1 MKHTFALVLA
11 TLALLGAGCQGSS
24 SNTVSTSTSSTP
36 IVQQPTNT
44 QPSNNQPTNSPPS
57 APAPE
62 QRTPLSDIRVTG
74 AFTYTGKLLMGC
86 SPANPIKDPYRQ
98 PPTGWQMRGWT
109 TEPDSN
115 GVSLRF
121 NIHNGNEKRDGAQ
134 TVAGPFDGKTSVAL
148 EYSAGENQ
156 PWQSFFGTAGKPS
169 VTFSD
174 NQQTATVV
182 GELEDALGQGTV
194 QVNATVKCQ

>member
-1 MKHTFALVLA
+1 MRHAFVLVFA
-11 TLALLGAGCQGSS
+11 TLALLGAGCQSS
-24 SNTVSTSTSSTP
+24 SSMPVSTSTLSSSM
-36 IVQQPTNT
+36 PTAQ
-44 QPSNNQPTNSPPS
+44 QPSNPQPSTS
-57 APAPE
+57 APAPQ

-98 PPTGWQMRGWT
+98 PPSGWQMRGWT
-109 TEPDSN
+109 TERDTN

-134 TVAGPFDGKTSVAL
+134 VVGGPFDGKTSVAL
-148 EYSAGENQ
+148 EYSADEDRS
-156 PWQSFFGTAGKPS
+156 WKSFFGTTGKPS

-182 GELEDALGQGTV
+182 GELEDALGQGTI